1 MPFQRLEIQPAHGS
15 NPWKNSGRVQPTT
28 APKQRPG
35 KAGPARAIAKPY
47 PMWYRIITAGMKA
60 NDFHL
65 NRPIHLARRDVY
77 FERAVELLYLPIQE
91 LDTEQ
96 RLVHV
101 DRVLSLLQTAAK
113 HAGFAMQSP
122 DRLDLEPYFLHFLG
136 LMAHNVQSAHAM
148 MQHQSHLEREEGFLC
163 HFLNA
168 TAEECALPALHYR
181 RRADDILQ
189 GVWHLLRLA
198 HRSYHVLQS
207 DTTKALPE
215 ADRTR
220 YQKAYQ
226 SFRAEVLERFAPA
239 APTPA

>member
-1 MPFQRLEIQPAHGS
+1 MSAQD
-15 NPWKNSGRVQPTT
+15 
-28 APKQRPG
+28 
-35 KAGPARAIAKPY
+35 Y
-47 PMWYRIITAGMKA
+47 
-60 NDFHL
+60 HL

-91 LDTEQ
+91 LGTEQ
-96 RLVHV
+96 RLKHV
-101 DRVLSLLQTAAK
+101 DRVLSLLQTSAQHAMFAA
-113 HAGFAMQSP
+113 QSP
-122 DRLDLEPYFLHFLG
+122 DRLEMEQDFLRFLG

-198 HRSYHVLQS
+198 HRSYHVLQQ
-207 DTTKALPE
+207 DTTQSLPE
-215 ADRTR
+215 ADRAR
-220 YQKAYQ
+220 YFKAYQ
-226 SFRAEVLERFAPA
+226 SFRAEVVERFPA
-239 APTPA
+239 EVPSTAGTL